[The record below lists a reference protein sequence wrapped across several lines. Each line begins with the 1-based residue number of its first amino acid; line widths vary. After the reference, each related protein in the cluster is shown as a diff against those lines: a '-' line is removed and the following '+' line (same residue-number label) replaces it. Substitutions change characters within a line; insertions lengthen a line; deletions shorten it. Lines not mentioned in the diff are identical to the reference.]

1 MSIKQWPRSER
12 PIERLHEAGVEHL
25 SDAELL
31 AILLATGCSRRGL
44 CAVAC
49 ARSLLEAHVNLRT
62 LACASSRELLRFP
75 GIGPVKAAR
84 LLAAFEIGRRLAA
97 QKLSKGSRYGR
108 SEDVFQAF
116 GSTLRDEKK
125 ESFYVLLLDSKNR
138 CMRADRVSTGSLDCS
153 IVHPREVFLPAIR
166 NGAAAVLF
174 VHNHPSG
181 DPSPSEEDKALTQR
195 LVEAGR
201 LIGIRVLDHI
211 IIGDGAYYSFH
222 DQGRLQSEA
231 SR

>member
-1 MSIKQWPRSER
+1 M
-12 PIERLHEAGVEHL
+12 
-25 SDAELL
+25 
-31 AILLATGCSRRGL
+31 
-44 CAVAC
+44 
-49 ARSLLEAHVNLRT
+49 NLRT

-84 LLAAFEIGRRLAA
+84 LMAAFEIGRRLSTE
-97 QKLSKGSRYGR
+97 KLSKGSRYVR

-125 ESFYVLLLDSKNR
+125 ENFFVLLLDSKNR
-138 CMRADRVSTGSLDCS
+138 CMRADRVSIGSLDCS

-166 NGAAAVLF
+166 NAAAAVLF

-231 SR
+231 PH